1 MTYRVLPDSILSI
14 TPLHELYREK
24 MARGALTDLI
34 ETNFH
39 RAGFRYPADTLITH
53 ASEYFRLREYHPE
66 AKGSLDAR
74 HAISAHYATHG
85 LTPDPESIV
94 ITASTSESYSIIF
107 AALCTAGDEIL
118 IPTPGYPLFE
128 YLIEYAGLSATSYR
142 LNEADEW
149 QPDPD
154 EIESL
159 ITADTRLLVL
169 ISPNNPTGSVVD
181 QERIAR
187 IARVCASHGIAVI
200 CDEVFSEFVYDG
212 SLPRPAEHPDLLC
225 FTLNGA
231 SKMFASPDLKI
242 AWIAVTGPK
251 EAVEKAV
258 DAIETV
264 NDVFLNCG
272 AFPQSLLPA
281 LFRGAHPFI
290 ETMRAELRRNRDTL
304 AEWAGSAD
312 RVELVTP
319 RGGIHAILRVDD
331 RQARSDE
338 TWTYGLLDAT
348 GVHVHPG
355 YLYGIE
361 RGLTC
366 VVSFLGPNARLADGL
381 GRISGFLGNR

>member
-1 MTYRVLPDSILSI
+1 MTYRVLPDSIPSI

-39 RAGFRYPADTLITH
+39 RAGFRYPADTLIAH
-53 ASEYFRLREYHPE
+53 ASEYFRHREYHPE

-74 HAISAHYATHG
+74 HAISAHYATHD
-85 LTPDPESIV
+85 LTPDAESIV

-169 ISPNNPTGSVVD
+169 ISPNNPTGSIVD
-181 QERIAR
+181 QKRIAR

-272 AFPQSLLPA
+272 ALPQSLLPT
-281 LFRGAHPFI
+281 LFTHAQPFI
-290 ETMRAELRRNRDTL
+290 ETMRAELRRNRNTL
-304 AEWAGSAD
+304 TEWVGTAD
-312 RVELVTP
+312 RVSVVTP
-319 RGGIHAILRVDD
+319 RGGIHAVLRVDD
-331 RQARSDE
+331 GLSRSDE
-338 TWTYGLLDAT
+338 EWAYDLLDAT

-355 YLYGIE
+355 YLYGIDG
-361 RGLTC
+361 GLTC

-381 GRISGFLGNR
+381 GRISGFLGNC

>member
-39 RAGFRYPADTLITH
+39 RAGFRYPADTLIAH
-53 ASEYFRLREYHPE
+53 ASEYFRHREYHPE

-74 HAISAHYATHG
+74 HAISAHYATHD
-85 LTPDPESIV
+85 LTPDAESIV

-169 ISPNNPTGSVVD
+169 ISPNNPTGSIVD
-181 QERIAR
+181 QKRIAR

-272 AFPQSLLPA
+272 ALPQSLLPT
-281 LFRGAHPFI
+281 LFTHAQPFI
-290 ETMRAELRRNRDTL
+290 ETMRAELRRNRNTL
-304 AEWAGSAD
+304 TEWVGTAD
-312 RVELVTP
+312 RVSVVTP
-319 RGGIHAILRVDD
+319 RGGIHAVLRVDD
-331 RQARSDE
+331 GLSRSDE
-338 TWTYGLLDAT
+338 EWAYDLLDAT

-355 YLYGIE
+355 YLYGIDG
-361 RGLTC
+361 GLTC

-381 GRISGFLGNR
+381 GRISGFLGNC